1 MARKVFYENAVNFID
16 LKVGEN
22 MAQLICYCFNY
33 TEEDIKQDVLANAGH
48 STILARIN
56 AEMKAGNCKCATK
69 HPQRR

>member
-1 MARKVFYENAVNFID
+1 
-16 LKVGEN
+16 